1 MNNAEISNT
10 KSALAVQSNYSHPRV
25 LALASALVL
34 TAVLGPA
41 ESTSVSDTLPVFGVL
56 SAPSEAAAG
65 EVTEFG
71 MFTVPPRGHAEFG
84 NEGFG
89 GEDFNDW
96 GVLVERTHAVEADLG
111 SFMGFCYRLT
121 GLNDRTVA
129 ALTYRVEHPPIL
141 RPDGSQS
148 RGFSYRRPMIIHDG
162 SVAGCSGFS
171 FDSQAELVPGRWRLS
186 YTYRGQELVSQ
197 EFEVRIKS

>member
-1 MNNAEISNT
+1 MNNAAINT
-10 KSALAVQSNYSHPRV
+10 APSAVATRQHYHQPRV
-25 LALASALVL
+25 LALAGALVL
-34 TAVLGPA
+34 AAVLGPA
-41 ESTSVSDTLPVFGVL
+41 ESTSVSDTLPVFGAMAPPL
-56 SAPSEAAAG
+56 GSATG

-71 MFTVPPRGHAEFG
+71 VFTAPPRGHAEFG
-84 NEGFG
+84 NQGFG

-96 GVLVERTHAVEADLG
+96 GVLVERTEAVDADLG
-111 SFMGFCYRLT
+111 SFMGFCFRLA

-141 RPDGSQS
+141 RPDGSLS

-162 SVAGCSGFS
+162 TVAGCSGFG
-171 FDSQAELVPGRWRLS
+171 FDNQAELVPGRWRLS

-197 EFEVRIKS
+197 EFDVRVRS